1 MNTLYGLYCYVNV
14 VLKILHKK
22 TNVWTIFLIG
32 LNNEDYFLHIST

>member
-22 TNVWTIFLIG
+22 NQRMDNFLDWF
-32 LNNEDYFLHIST
+32 EQ